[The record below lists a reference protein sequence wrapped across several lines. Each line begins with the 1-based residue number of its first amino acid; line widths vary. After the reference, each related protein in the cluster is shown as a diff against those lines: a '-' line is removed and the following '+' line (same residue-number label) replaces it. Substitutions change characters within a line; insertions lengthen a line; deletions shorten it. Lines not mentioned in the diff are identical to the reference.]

1 LLFDVFFIFQEKN
14 GVVLRDHHRNRDMC
28 PGQEDA
34 MIARVLVVLA
44 LMCACAVSSQ
54 AKEIA
59 GVEVADQI
67 TREDGKTLQLNGAGL
82 RSKFVFK
89 VYLAMLYLENPS
101 DQAEQVISDAGAKQM
116 IMHFLYKEV
125 GGDDLVE
132 AWNEGFENNGSP
144 EQIAALKDEITSFNA
159 LFDTVKSGDRIVLD
173 YDETTG
179 TSVII
184 RGQLKGVIAG
194 KAFNDLL
201 LSIWLGEKPVTKEL
215 RTALLGK

>member
-1 LLFDVFFIFQEKN
+1 
-14 GVVLRDHHRNRDMC
+14 
-28 PGQEDA
+28 

-67 TREDGKTLQLNGAGL
+67 TREDGKTLQLNGAGI

-144 EQIAALKDEITSFNA
+144 EQNAALKDEITSFNA

-179 TSVII
+179 TRVII

>member
-1 LLFDVFFIFQEKN
+1 
-14 GVVLRDHHRNRDMC
+14 
-28 PGQEDA
+28 

-125 GGDDLVE
+125 GGGDLVE